1 MARKDRV
8 PNPPKRSQAPQR
20 RSAAESPDGG
30 NRRRALVLGW
40 PPRLLHSAVRCSR
53 SCLLTGRRRRRRTS
67 APRSSRRDAP
77 CRAIPALANQA
88 DHGDVPTLE
97 TKPNWNSSPPT
108 SGPHYGQ
115 NRRLGRLRR
124 GGAARADG
132 AQPRARRRDHPLW
145 PRRLRR
151 ARWPR
156 CVIGTRVLGDPN
168 GLIISPLSTNKA
180 RITLSAW
187 TAPETVSS
195 SGAGELGWL
204 ASCPSFDADAFEAFI
219 DEHRYKGP
227 ERLTPEQLE
236 PGTSLTDAGVAEL
249 ADAAD

>member
-1 MARKDRV
+1 M
-8 PNPPKRSQAPQR
+8 
-20 RSAAESPDGG
+20 
-30 NRRRALVLGW
+30 
-40 PPRLLHSAVRCSR
+40 
-53 SCLLTGRRRRRRTS
+53 
-67 APRSSRRDAP
+67 
-77 CRAIPALANQA
+77 
-88 DHGDVPTLE
+88 PTLE

-115 NRRLGRLRR
+115 NAVWGAYDEEVPLVQTVHNLEHGGVIIHYGPDVSDAEVAALRDWY
-124 GGAARADG
+124 AD
-132 AQPRARRRDHPLW
+132 
-145 PRRLRR
+145 
-151 ARWPR
+151 
-156 CVIGTRVLGDPN
+156 LGDPN

-227 ERLTPEQLE
+227 ERLTPEQLA
-236 PGTSLTDAGVAEL
+236 PGT
-249 ADAAD
+249 